1 MCKGPVARAAAQ
13 AYKEFYEYAAA
24 ATAAKA
30 TAVPPHQL
38 HQELQQKDPEAQVQA
53 NQNVQ
58 PRAKPLL
65 LKQMVALILDTQV
78 QVLTLLEVGVTKA
91 ARDAYRTAHGLDD
104 NTDSDGSD
112 SDADDYDDED
122 ENVDDASAGAAGGAS
137 SSTSNYNATLI
148 NCSLPGVAQLAY
160 LLLAEGFAAD
170 RLPAVLRPGY
180 LVQVCEPLV
189 RTLIATDNRIEVVMR
204 GASDFIALLRGPF
217 TRAAQASAVCGT
229 TLLQ

>member
-1 MCKGPVARAAAQ
+1 MA
-13 AYKEFYEYAAA
+13 
-24 ATAAKA
+24 
-30 TAVPPHQL
+30 
-38 HQELQQKDPEAQVQA
+38 
-53 NQNVQ
+53 
-58 PRAKPLL
+58 
-65 LKQMVALILDTQV
+65 
-78 QVLTLLEVGVTKA
+78 KA

-122 ENVDDASAGAAGGAS
+122 EYVDDASAGAAGGAS
-137 SSTSNYNATLI
+137 SSTSNYNATII

-204 GASDFIALLRGPF
+204 GASDFIALLRGSRYKSG
-217 TRAAQASAVCGT
+217 TGVCSVRHNSIAVVYAAESLRQYSLLAVKFPAF
-229 TLLQ
+229 